1 MKKDEILFAKVD
13 KHATIPSK
21 RDEDAGYDIYPCF
34 DEDYRVIMPHETVMI
49 PTGIASAFDKSW
61 YVQIQERGSTG
72 SKGIKYGAGVIDSGY
87 RGEWWIPITN
97 TNTVPVVISKLSE
110 KETRTISR
118 LYNCIF
124 YPYSKAIAQ
133 FLILPVP
140 VMRVHETTMYD
151 LLSHESKR
159 GTDCLGSSNK

>member
-61 YVQIQERGSTG
+61 YVQLQERGSTG
-72 SKGIKYGAGVIDSGY
+72 SRGIKYGAGVIDSGY

-110 KETRTISR
+110 KVSTSI
-118 LYNCIF
+118 LL
-124 YPYSKAIAQ
+124 AIIICG
-133 FLILPVP
+133 FFNSFGLN
-140 VMRVHETTMYD
+140 
-151 LLSHESKR
+151 
-159 GTDCLGSSNK
+159 SSNSLLISK

>member
-1 MKKDEILFAKVD
+1 MKKDEILFAKLD

-21 RDEDAGYDIYPCF
+21 IDEDAGYDIYACF
-34 DEDYRVIMPHETVMI
+34 EEDYRVIMPHETVMI

-61 YVQIQERGSTG
+61 YVQLQERGSTG
-72 SKGIKYGAGVIDSGY
+72 SRGMKYGAGVIDSGY

-110 KETRTISR
+110 KETRKIAR
-118 LYNCIF
+118 LYDCIF

-140 VMRVHETTMYD
+140 VMRVRETTMYD
-151 LLSHESKR
+151 LLLHESKR
-159 GTDCLGSSNK
+159 GLDCLGSSNK

>member
-13 KHATIPSK
+13 KNATIPSK
-21 RDEDAGYDIYPCF
+21 RDEDAGYDIYSCF

-110 KETRTISR
+110 KETRMISR
-118 LYNCIF
+118 LYDCIF

-133 FLILPVP
+133 FIILPVP
-140 VMRVHETTMYD
+140 VMRVRETTMYD
-151 LLSHESKR
+151 LLSQDSKR

>member
-13 KHATIPSK
+13 KHAIIPSK

-34 DEDYRVIMPHETVMI
+34 EDDYRVIMPHETVMV

-61 YVQIQERGSTG
+61 YVQLQERGSTG

-97 TNTVPVVISKLSE
+97 TNTIPVVISKLPE
-110 KETRTISR
+110 RDTKR
-118 LYNCIF
+118 LVGMKDCIV

-140 VMRVHETTMYD
+140 VMKIRETTMYD
-151 LLSHESKR
+151 LLLNTSVR

>member
-13 KHATIPSK
+13 KQAIIPSK

-34 DEDYRVIMPHETVMI
+34 DEDYRVIMPHETAMV

-61 YVQIQERGSTG
+61 YVQLQERGSTG

-97 TNTVPVVISKLSE
+97 TNTIPVVISKLPE
-110 KETRTISR
+110 RDIKRIVG
-118 LYNCIF
+118 LKDCIV

-140 VMRVHETTMYD
+140 VMKIRETTMYD
-151 LLSHESKR
+151 LLLNTSVR
-159 GTDCLGSSNK
+159 GIDCLGSSNK